1 MTDQNAKSDVYSRI
15 TDKIIADLERGNLT
29 WRKPWHANHLA
40 DRVNRPLRWNNQPYS
55 GVNIIML
62 WSEATD
68 KEYASPYW
76 MTFQQANELGGH
88 VRKGEKATP
97 VVYAN
102 KVTKE
107 ETNSEGETE
116 QKRIPFLKQYW
127 VFNANQIEGL
137 PDLYSRRPEEPKA
150 QNPEDRIP
158 ALEHFFAQTKA
169 EILHQGNEA
178 CYNIL
183 TDKVKM
189 PPFETFVDAPAYYST
204 LGHEITHWTR
214 HPKRLNRDFGRK
226 KFGDEGYAQEE
237 LVAEIASCFLA
248 ADLGIE
254 PELREDHSAY
264 IENWLQVL
272 KGDKRFIFTAASHAS
287 KAVEYLHSLQK

>member
-1 MTDQNAKSDVYSRI
+1 MSEQNQKGDVYSRI

-29 WRKPWHANHLA
+29 WRKPWDANHLS
-40 DRVNRPLRWNNQPYS
+40 DRINRPLRWNNQPYS

-68 KEYASPYW
+68 KDYSSPYW
-76 MTFQQANELGGH
+76 MTFQQATELGGH
-88 VRKGEKATP
+88 VRKGEKAAP

-102 KVTKE
+102 KLTKE
-107 ETNSEGETE
+107 ETNDQGETE

-137 PDLYSRRPEEPKA
+137 PELYTRKPEPKEA
-150 QNPEDRIP
+150 NPEGRKSE
-158 ALEHFFAQTKA
+158 LERFFAQTKA
-169 EILHQGNEA
+169 DIQNGGSEA
-178 CYNIL
+178 SYNIL
-183 TDKVKM
+183 LDRVKM
-189 PPFETFVDAPAYYST
+189 PPFETFVDAAAYYST
-204 LGHEITHWTR
+204 LAHEITHWTR
-214 HPKRLNRDFGRK
+214 HPSRLDRDFGRK
-226 KFGDEGYAQEE
+226 KFGDEGYAKEE
-237 LVAEIASCFLA
+237 LVAEIGSCFLA

-287 KAVEYLHSLQK
+287 KAVEFLHGLQNS